1 MKTKV
6 AAWAF
11 FLTFLL
17 TTILGISQI
26 SSVKNSIP
34 SPDQQAMKKT
44 TEIPTKAIPTLKTL
58 P

>member
-1 MKTKV
+1 MKTKA

-34 SPDQQAMKKT
+34 SPNQQALKKPN
-44 TEIPTKAIPTLKTL
+44 EIPTTTLTTL
-58 P
+58 QSLP